1 MAKVSADD
9 IKAALAKLD
18 PANDEH
24 WTTDGLPRLDAVEAM
39 VGSAVSRKDITNAAP
54 EFTRGVAQSVVDEA
68 RDEETAGPTDDED
81 DPLGNGAASVDPLS
95 PGSVQPP
102 EGDASVT
109 DEGNDFEAAETDPD
123 ERKAALDAK
132 IEQLE
137 NEIIDFDANMAKARA
152 YREGLEERVT
162 RLHEM
167 RQQEFP
173 PMSAAEAIQAYQRRE
188 LEKRAEARG
197 ASAALTKS
205 PLDMSLTAR
214 RRPRGIAQ

>member
-1 MAKVSADD
+1 MAKVPADD

-24 WTTDGLPRLDAVEAM
+24 WTTDGLPRLDAIEAL
-39 VGSAVSRKDITNAAP
+39 VGAAVARKDITNAAP

-81 DPLGNGAASVDPLS
+81 DPLGDGAASADPQS

-102 EGDASVT
+102 EGDASDA
-109 DEGNDFEAAETDPD
+109 DEGNDFETAETDPA

-132 IEQLE
+132 IERLE
-137 NEIIDFDANMAKARA
+137 NEIIDFDANMAKART
-152 YREGLEERVT
+152 YREDLEDRVT
-162 RLHEM
+162 RLRDL

-173 PMSAAEAIQAYQRRE
+173 PMSPAEAIQAYQRRE

-205 PLDMSLTAR
+205 PLDQSLTAR
-214 RRPRGIAQ
+214 RRPRGPAQ

>member
-1 MAKVSADD
+1 MAKTNEEILEAVMGLS
-9 IKAALAKLD
+9 

-24 WTTDGLPRLDAVEAM
+24 WTTDGLPRLDAVENLLGAS
-39 VGSAVSRKDITNAAP
+39 VTRKQVTNAAP

-81 DPLGNGAASVDPLS
+81 DPLGDGAASADPQS

-102 EGDASVT
+102 EGDASDV
-109 DEGNDFEAAETDPD
+109 DEGNDFETAETDPA

-137 NEIIDFDANMAKARA
+137 NEIINFDASMAKARA
-152 YREGLEERVT
+152 YREDLETRVT
-162 RLHEM
+162 RLRDL

-173 PMSAAEAIQAYQRRE
+173 PMSPAEAIQAYQQRE
-188 LEKRAEARG
+188 LEKRAAARG
-197 ASAALTKS
+197 AMSALAKS
-205 PLDMSLTAR
+205 PLDQSLTAR
-214 RRPRGIAQ
+214 RRPRGMVQ

>member
-24 WTTDGLPRLDAVEAM
+24 WTTDGLPRLDAIEAL
-39 VGSAVSRKDITNAAP
+39 VGSAVARKDITNAAP

-81 DPLGNGAASVDPLS
+81 DPLGDGAASADPQS

-102 EGDASVT
+102 EGDASDA
-109 DEGNDFEAAETDPD
+109 DEGNDFETAETDPA

-137 NEIIDFDANMAKARA
+137 NELIDFDAGMAKARA
-152 YREGLEERVT
+152 YREDLETRVT
-162 RLHEM
+162 RLRDL

-173 PMSAAEAIQAYQRRE
+173 PMSPAEAIQAYQQRE
-188 LEKRAEARG
+188 LEKRAAARG
-197 ASAALTKS
+197 AMSALAKS
-205 PLDMSLTAR
+205 PLDQSLTAR
-214 RRPRGIAQ
+214 RRPRGMVQ

>member
-24 WTTDGLPRLDAVEAM
+24 WTTDGLPRLDAIEAL
-39 VGSAVSRKDITNAAP
+39 VGSAVARKDITNAAP

-68 RDEETAGPTDDED
+68 RDEETAGPTDED
-81 DPLGNGAASVDPLS
+81 DPLGDGAASADPQS
-95 PGSVQPP
+95 PGSAQPP
-102 EGDASVT
+102 EGDASNA
-109 DEGNDFEAAETDPD
+109 DEGNDFETAEADPA

-137 NEIIDFDANMAKARA
+137 NELIDFDAGMAKARA
-152 YREGLEERVT
+152 YREDLETRVT
-162 RLHEM
+162 RLRDL

-173 PMSAAEAIQAYQRRE
+173 PMSPAEAIQAYQQRE
-188 LEKRAEARG
+188 LEKRAAARG
-197 ASAALTKS
+197 AMSALTKS
-205 PLDMSLTAR
+205 PLDQSLTAR
-214 RRPRGIAQ
+214 RRPRGMVQ

>member
-1 MAKVSADD
+1 MAKTNEE
-9 IKAALAKLD
+9 ILEALLGLS
-18 PANDEH
+18 PGNDEH
-24 WTTDGLPRLDAVEAM
+24 WTTDGLPRLDAVENLLGAS
-39 VGSAVSRKDITNAAP
+39 VTRKQLTNAAP

-81 DPLGNGAASVDPLS
+81 DPLGDGAASADPQS

-102 EGDASVT
+102 EGDASNA
-109 DEGNDFEAAETDPD
+109 DEGNDFEATETDPD

-162 RLHEM
+162 RLRDM